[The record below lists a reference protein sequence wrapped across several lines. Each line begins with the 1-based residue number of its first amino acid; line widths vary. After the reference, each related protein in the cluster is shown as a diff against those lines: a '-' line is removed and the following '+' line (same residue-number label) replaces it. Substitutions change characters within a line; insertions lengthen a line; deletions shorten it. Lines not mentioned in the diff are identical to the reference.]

1 LTAVRRSEGLSGP
14 LLIAAAMV
22 LTGTTGTAQALG
34 PDDIDP
40 TAVGALRLLV
50 GGPALLAISAHH
62 LRGRR
67 LPWRPM
73 VVAAV
78 AMAAYQP
85 FFFGGTARAGVA
97 VGTIITM
104 ASAPVFAGLLGPLLG
119 RGLPDLRWTAAT
131 AVAVV
136 GVVLVATPS
145 AGTAGAGAGLVGPLL
160 SLGAGLS
167 YAVFA
172 HATKGMVAE
181 HPPAAVM
188 AVALTGAG
196 LLLLPLLA
204 RADVS
209 WLATAGGTATILHLG
224 LFATAGAYA
233 LYGRGLARV
242 PVAETTTLSLVE
254 PVVAALLG
262 LLVLSEPFTGAML
275 AGAVLVAVGLV
286 AVGRSTR
293 DAVPSVGS
301 GSGPTGTD
309 RVGV

>member
-1 LTAVRRSEGLSGP
+1 MTATRGSGHLAGP
-14 LLIAAAMV
+14 LLIAAAMA

-34 PDDIDP
+34 PDGMDP
-40 TAVGALRLLV
+40 TAVGALRLLI
-50 GGPALLAISAHH
+50 GGPALLAISYRG
-62 LRGRR
+62 LRGLR

-73 VVAAV
+73 LVAAV

-97 VGTIITM
+97 VGTIVTM

-131 AVAVV
+131 ATAVV
-136 GVVLVATPS
+136 GVVLVAAPTGGSDAGPS
-145 AGTAGAGAGLVGPLL
+145 GPLF

-172 HATKGMVAE
+172 HATKGVVAR
-181 HPPAAVM
+181 HPPTAVM
-188 AVALTGAG
+188 AVALTGAA

-209 WLATAGGTATILHLG
+209 WVATTGGTASIMHLG

-262 LLVLSEPFTGAML
+262 LLVLGERFTGGMAV
-275 AGAVLVAVGLV
+275 GAVFVAVGLM
-286 AVGRSTR
+286 AVGSSARSTASSDDVEPR
-293 DAVPSVGS
+293 PMGAG
-301 GSGPTGTD
+301 
-309 RVGV
+309 

>member
-1 LTAVRRSEGLSGP
+1 MTTTRGSGHLTGP

-34 PDDIDP
+34 PDGIDP
-40 TAVGALRLLV
+40 TAVGALRLLI
-50 GGPALLAISAHH
+50 GGPALLAFSYRG
-62 LRGRR
+62 LRGQR

-73 VVAAV
+73 LVAAV

-85 FFFGGTARAGVA
+85 LFFGGTDRAGVA
-97 VGTIITM
+97 VGTIVTM

-131 AVAVV
+131 ALAVG
-136 GVVLVATPS
+136 GVVLVAAPT
-145 AGTAGAGAGLVGPLL
+145 GGADTGPVGPLF

-172 HATKGMVAE
+172 HATKDVVAR

-196 LLLLPLLA
+196 VLLLPLLM

-209 WLATAGGTATILHLG
+209 WVATAGGTASILHLG

-254 PVVAALLG
+254 PLVAALLG
-262 LLVLSEPFTGAML
+262 LLVLGERFTGPMAV
-275 AGAVLVAVGLV
+275 GAVLVTVGLMAVGSS
-286 AVGRSTR
+286 ARSTAASSDGNGGR
-293 DAVPSVGS
+293 PVGQAEVQS
-301 GSGPTGTD
+301 
-309 RVGV
+309 R